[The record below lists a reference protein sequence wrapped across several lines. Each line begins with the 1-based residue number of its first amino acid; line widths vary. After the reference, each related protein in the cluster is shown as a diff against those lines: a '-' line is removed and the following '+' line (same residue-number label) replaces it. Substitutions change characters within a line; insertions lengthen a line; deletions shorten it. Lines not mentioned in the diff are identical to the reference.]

1 MPGPRTTEAAPPA
14 TRPKAGAKADATGP
28 RARRNVF
35 WRYRR
40 LLFMIW
46 LFGFSALAGAA
57 YLLSRVPLPSE
68 APQAQT
74 SFLTDASGAPLASL
88 AGEQNRVPVRIDQV
102 PQVVIDAVVSTEDRH
117 FFEHGGVDPI
127 GLARATVADLR
138 GRAVQGGSTITQQY
152 VKNAFVGR
160 QRSFVRKL
168 REAVLAVKLERK
180 YSKRQILERYLNII
194 YFGRGAYGIEAA
206 AKAYYGKD
214 VGQLGLP
221 EASYLAGLIESP
233 NRADVFSGA
242 AEAARGK
249 LRRAVA
255 LNALVRDRKI
265 TPQQRTEVEAIPLTT
280 YVRDRNTADPA
291 VNRPSAAYYVDWV
304 LRQLLD
310 KYGATEVYSGGL
322 RVKTTLDPKLQDAA
336 YQAVYGPQGLVQK
349 GDPAGALVAIDD
361 QGQIKALVGG
371 RDFSTSKVDLALG
384 TNGGGTGRQAGSTFK
399 PYLLAETLRQGY
411 SVQSTFP
418 GPPEVILPKADNG
431 KDYKVQNFEGEDA
444 GPSVSL
450 IDATAG
456 SVNTVYAQLEQ
467 VIGSPRLV
475 TMAHALGI
483 TSSLHP
489 DASLVL
495 GTADVSVLDMA
506 SAYSTFADRGVH
518 IDPYEISSVTR
529 AAGGTLEQARPP
541 RHNVLESHVTDI
553 LTYCLQQVVLRGTG
567 TGAAFGHPLAGKTGT
582 TSDYV
587 DAWFIGYTPRLTVA
601 VWMGYPNLGSRSM
614 LNVHG
619 VKKVNGGSLP
629 AQIFHRFMTAAT
641 AGGNYVGDFGPAP
654 ILDGRPL
661 PAAQVTF
668 NTTTTL
674 SPTTTAP
681 AATTTTGPPAPS
693 TSAPPPPTTTTGPPA
708 PSTSA
713 PPPAT
718 TTTSLPNPTTTR
730 PHSPTTAPPARPPP

>member
-1 MPGPRTTEAAPPA
+1 
-14 TRPKAGAKADATGP
+14 
-28 RARRNVF
+28 
-35 WRYRR
+35 
-40 LLFMIW
+40 
-46 LFGFSALAGAA
+46 
-57 YLLSRVPLPSE
+57 
-68 APQAQT
+68 
-74 SFLTDASGAPLASL
+74 
-88 AGEQNRVPVRIDQV
+88 
-102 PQVVIDAVVSTEDRH
+102 VVIDAVVSTEDRH

-221 EASYLAGLIESP
+221 EASYLAGLIQSP
-233 NRADVFSGA
+233 NRADVFSGP
-242 AEAARGK
+242 AEAARGR

-255 LNALVRDRKI
+255 LDALVRDRKI
-265 TPQQRTEVEAIPLTT
+265 TPQQRTDTEAIPLST
-280 YVRDRNTADPA
+280 YVRDRKTADPA
-291 VNRPSAAYYVDWV
+291 VSRPSAAYYVDWV

-336 YQAVYGPQGLVQK
+336 YQAVYGPQGLVQP

-361 QGQIKALVGG
+361 QGQVKALVGG

-418 GPPEVILPKADNG
+418 GPPEVILPKANNG
-431 KDYKVQNFEGEDA
+431 KDYKVENFEREDA

-450 IDATAG
+450 VDATAA

-467 VIGSPRLV
+467 VIGSARLV
-475 TMAHALGI
+475 TMAHALGV
-483 TSSLHP
+483 SSALHP

-495 GTADVSVLDMA
+495 GTADVSVLEMA

-518 IDPYEISSVTR
+518 IDPYEISSVAR
-529 AAGGTLEQARPP
+529 ADGGTLEQARPQ
-541 RHNVLESHVTDI
+541 RHSVVEAHVTDI

-587 DAWFIGYTPRLTVA
+587 DAWFIGYTPKLTVA
-601 VWMGYPNLGSRSM
+601 VWMGYPTLGTRSM

-629 AQIFHRFMTAAT
+629 AQIFRRFMTAAT
-641 AGGNYVGDFGPAP
+641 AGGSYVGDFGPAP
-654 ILDGRPL
+654 TLDGRPL
-661 PAAQVTF
+661 PPAQVTF
-668 NTTTTL
+668 ATTTTL
-674 SPTTTAP
+674 SPTSTVPASTTSSGPPTAP
-681 AATTTTGPPAPS
+681 TSALPPS
-693 TSAPPPPTTTTGPPA
+693 TVPPTSPPTT
-708 PSTSA
+708 SA
-713 PPPAT
+713 
-718 TTTSLPNPTTTR
+718 PNPTTTR
-730 PHSPTTAPPARPPP
+730 PHSPTTPPPAKPPP